1 MVDHSADI
9 SRALEVLG
17 EAGAIASDR
26 PPIKVIPTSN
36 PIINDIVFACG
47 GIPLGRIIELYAK
60 ESVGKST
67 FAYWLLAQ
75 AQAAGHTV
83 ALWDAEGAYVASYG
97 ASCGINND
105 TLILPR
111 FFHGEEGLDQMKLL
125 IATGAISLGV
135 IDAMPALQP
144 LLNVEQIAGERIT
157 MNKNLERAK
166 MYTRFFN
173 DMMGGFKIKPPGK
186 NQRFVKDSGGREK
199 RKIYETDTTLIFVNH
214 AKTAIG
220 VMYGDKI
227 YTPGGDAINF
237 ASSLRIGMT
246 HLKKKMTKG
255 SEKKAREL
263 QYKLIKIK
271 AVKNKLGIPFG
282 ETTIKMFP
290 DGKIE
295 PFDDR
300 IEEDDE
306 EFNEFP
312 EEPEIEFEAEE
323 LSSEEKRAARR
334 KARVLKRKTK
344 TTEG

>member
-17 EAGAIASDR
+17 DAGSVASDR
-26 PPIKVIPTSN
+26 PAIKVIPTSN
-36 PIINDIVFACG
+36 PIINDIVFSCG

-97 ASCGINND
+97 ATCGINND
-105 TLILPR
+105 TLILPQ

-135 IDAMPALQP
+135 ADAMPAFQP
-144 LLNVEQIAGERIT
+144 LLNVEQIAGEKIT

-186 NQRFVKDSGGREK
+186 NQRFVKDSEGREK
-199 RKIYETDTTLIFVNH
+199 RKIYQTDSTLIFVNH

-220 VMYGDKI
+220 VMYGDRT

-237 ASSLRIGMT
+237 ASSLRLAMT
-246 HLKKKMTKG
+246 HVKKKMTKG
-255 SEKKAREL
+255 SEKKAKEL
-263 QYKLIKIK
+263 QYKLIKIRS
-271 AVKNKLGIPFG
+271 VKNKLGIPFG
-282 ETTIKMFP
+282 ETIIKMFP
-290 DGKIE
+290 DGRIE

-300 IEEDDE
+300 VDE
-306 EFNEFP
+306 ELEEPIEFP
-312 EEPEIEFEAEE
+312 EEPEIEEEE
-323 LSSEEKRAARR
+323 LSSKEKKTAQRKARAARR
-334 KARVLKRKTK
+334 KARANQS
-344 TTEG
+344 